1 VATVEI
7 LEIRDCVVPTDLFS
21 GALGFR
27 TRNSMQGSGFTLI
40 EVPVVIAIIAVLIAL
55 ALPAVQA
62 ARAEARRAQGINN
75 LKQLGIALHNV
86 NNALSEI
93 ARPQPRSLACTHS
106 EESRQAPCAANTYH
120 RELASEVR
128 SAQMDASFRH
138 RRRVVHSFRSPTRI
152 PAFKPVVLRASGAGV
167 TRAARGRL
175 ASRALR
181 KKRTPGHNRLP
192 TTGTTKICG
201 HVFVT
206 CAGRDCRGNRA
217 ACKHREPS
225 R

>member
-1 VATVEI
+1 
-7 LEIRDCVVPTDLFS
+7 
-21 GALGFR
+21 
-27 TRNSMQGSGFTLI
+27 MQGSGFTLI
-40 EVPVVIAIIAVLIAL
+40 EVLVVIPIIAVLIAL

-62 ARAEARRAQGINN
+62 ARAAARRAQGINS

-86 NNALSEI
+86 NDALSEI
-93 ARPQPRSLACTHS
+93 ARPQPRSMVCTHS
-106 EESRQAPCAANTYH
+106 EESRQAPCKVARKTYH

-128 SAQMDASFRH
+128 SAQMDASFRQG
-138 RRRVVHSFRSPTRI
+138 RRVVHSFRSPTRI
-152 PAFKPVVLRASGAGV
+152 PALIPVVLRASGAWV

-192 TTGTTKICG
+192 TTGTTNICG
-201 HVFVT
+201 NLFAT
-206 CAGRDCRGNRA
+206 CAGRNFRGNRA